1 MFRKEQRYCIKEY
14 ESKEYEEIVK
24 DHELD
29 YERFWRLI
37 NRRKQCTKNAPILEV
52 NNEIY
57 DNPKDIAE
65 KWANYFENLHTPELD
80 DENDV
85 RREVISIA
93 GRDNKHEVYID
104 RSISMEELKEV
115 VKNLPNGKASGL
127 DGVL

>member
-1 MFRKEQRYCIKEY
+1 LEVNQ
-14 ESKEYEEIVK
+14 
-24 DHELD
+24 H
-29 YERFWRLI
+29 
-37 NRRKQCTKNAPILEV
+37 RRKQCTKNSPILEV

>member
-1 MFRKEQRYCIKEY
+1 
-14 ESKEYEEIVK
+14 VK
-24 DHELD
+24 DHELG

-37 NRRKQCTKNAPILEV
+37 NRRKQCTKNTPILEV

-93 GRDNKHEVYID
+93 GRDNEHEVYID
-104 RSISMEELKEV
+104 IDQSQWKSLRK
-115 VKNLPNGKASGL
+115 
-127 DGVL
+127 